1 MNDNLISRQAA
12 IEALRTCYDT
22 HTLYDE
28 NNGDDYI
35 LYNEAVGEIENLPSI
50 QPKTA
55 QWILCSTKLPDNK
68 SEYLVTYHPC
78 FWDLVEETV
87 KVGLD
92 TFRGK
97 VWAKRKYQKVIAWM
111 PLPEPCQAESEVE

>member
-35 LYNEAVGEIENLPSI
+35 LYDEAVGEIENLPSI

-68 SEYLVTYHPC
+68 GEYLVTYHPC
-78 FWDLVEETV
+78 F
-87 KVGLD
+87 
-92 TFRGK
+92 
-97 VWAKRKYQKVIAWM
+97 
-111 PLPEPCQAESEVE
+111 